1 MMQSPRRPP
10 NYPTSGFVPPTP
22 PTPSSSAAPMSRTPA
37 TSQPAASRAASPP
50 APPVAGHGRRDVV
63 VRSNGIK
70 LLSIL
75 GILHASIVLMALVVV
90 LVMALGGDARI
101 GLVIT
106 TIKNASTLLWT
117 WTLFAFFT
125 SFVLGFV
132 MLYNAIAL
140 LSLTPWSARAM
151 KLWSGVWLGLSA
163 IAIIVNLAWIY
174 PLLREASPD

>member
-1 MMQSPRRPP
+1 MM
-10 NYPTSGFVPPTP
+10 
-22 PTPSSSAAPMSRTPA
+22 
-37 TSQPAASRAASPP
+37 
-50 APPVAGHGRRDVV
+50 
-63 VRSNGIK
+63 
-70 LLSIL
+70 
-75 GILHASIVLMALVVV
+75 LVVV
-90 LVMALGGDARI
+90 LVMALGGDARV

-117 WTLFAFFT
+117 WALFAFFT

-132 MLYNAIAL
+132 MLYDAIAL

-174 PLLREASPD
+174 PLLREASPDRFSVARTLLATALHVSVGVLWPGLVLLYMNTRHVKNTYARIASGASTM